1 MRLEY
6 FQLIDR
12 IVELDLEKQTIR
24 TQASVPTA
32 STIFEGH
39 FPGFPLMPGVLLLE
53 SMAQASGWL
62 IIGVTGFSRMP
73 FLAAFNQAKLR
84 AFVKPGDT
92 LEVTAAMS
100 HEGSGFAR
108 TKAEIRHD
116 GKLACNAEITFRVV
130 EFPNQEFRQHM
141 EKAAA
146 ALAFPM
152 ERLVQGSDRDTD
164 HG

>member
-1 MRLEY
+1 MRFEY

-12 IVELDLEKQTIR
+12 IVDLDLGNRTIR
-24 TQASVPTA
+24 TQASVPTS

-84 AFVKPGDT
+84 SFVKPGDT
-92 LEVTAAMS
+92 LS
-100 HEGSGFAR
+100 HVGSGFAR
-108 TKAEIRHD
+108 TMAEIRND
-116 GKLACNAEITFRVV
+116 GKLAGNAEITFRVV

-141 EKAAA
+141 EKAAV

-152 ERLVQGSDRDTD
+152 ESLA

>member
-1 MRLEY
+1 MRFEY

-12 IVELDLEKQTIR
+12 IVELDLEKRTIR
-24 TQASVPTA
+24 TQAIVPTA

-73 FLAAFNQAKLR
+73 FLAAFTQAKLR

-92 LEVTAAMS
+92 LEVTAAIS

-130 EFPNQEFRQHM
+130 EFPNAEFRRHM

-146 ALAFPM
+146 ALAFPT
-152 ERLVQGSDRDTD
+152 EHVGQSSD
-164 HG
+164 HGSNHG

>member
-12 IVELDLEKQTIR
+12 IVDLDLRNRTIR
-24 TQASVPTA
+24 TQATVPAA

-39 FPGFPLMPGVLLLE
+39 FPGFALMPGVLLLE
-53 SMAQASGWL
+53 SMAQTSGWL
-62 IIGVTGFSRMP
+62 IIGLTGFSRMP

-92 LEVTAAMS
+92 LEITAALT

-108 TKAEIRHD
+108 TTAEIRSA

-141 EKAAA
+141 AKAAA
-146 ALAFPM
+146 ALAFPL
-152 ERLVQGSDRDTD
+152 ESLANG
-164 HG
+164 

>member
-1 MRLEY
+1 MRFEY

-12 IVELDLEKQTIR
+12 IVDLDLGNRTIR
-24 TQASVPTA
+24 AQASVPIS

-53 SMAQASGWL
+53 SMAQTSGWL
-62 IIGVTGFSRMP
+62 VIGITGFSRMP

-84 AFVKPGDT
+84 SFVKPGDT
-92 LEVTAAMS
+92 LEITAALS

-146 ALAFPM
+146 ALDFPM
-152 ERLVQGSDRDTD
+152 ESLANG
-164 HG
+164 

>member
-1 MRLEY
+1 MRFEY

-12 IVELDLEKQTIR
+12 IVDLDLGNRTIR
-24 TQASVPTA
+24 THATVPVA

-62 IIGVTGFSRMP
+62 IIGLTGFSRMP

-84 AFVKPGDT
+84 SFVKPGDT
-92 LEVTAAMS
+92 LELTAALE

-108 TKAEIRHD
+108 TKAEIRLD

-130 EFPNQEFRQHM
+130 EFPNPEFRQHM

-146 ALAFPM
+146 TLAFPM
-152 ERLVQGSDRDTD
+152 ESLANG
-164 HG
+164 

>member
-12 IVELDLEKQTIR
+12 IVGIDLVQRTIR
-24 TQASVPTA
+24 TQASVPAA

-39 FPGFPLMPGVLLLE
+39 FPGFPLMPGVLLME

-92 LEVTAAMS
+92 LEVTAALI

-108 TKAEIRHD
+108 TKAEIHHD

-146 ALAFPM
+146 ALAFP
-152 ERLVQGSDRDTD
+152 RDQIAQGGGA